1 MSHAP
6 YGDTEKGTLEIT
18 PTQVTKP
25 VEIDVFPVQ
34 SLRKDA
40 PVSSKPPARL
50 PKHEKI
56 KASNYVLFIIWYNAY
71 RRFFTVVF
79 TLNFIGLGLAIADR
93 WPYAKKYPGA
103 LVLGNLNLA
112 VLMRNEVFGRILYL
126 FVNTC
131 FAKWTP
137 LWFRLGC
144 TSTLQAWFIF
154 MVVNQYNAR
163 HLYSG
168 SILGFGVF
176 TVILLFITLVAG
188 LPWVRNT
195 HHNIFERNHR
205 FFGWSSLI
213 STWIYTLPVH
223 IVLPWCCTRKV
234 RVDVELPSPKVAV
247 LRFERGMQQ
256 GLLARISRT
265 AIMEYHAFGIIS
277 EGTHAKY
284 HYLICGVQGDF
295 TKSLVNDPPKMI
307 WTRELKFAGVS
318 NTSTL
323 YKRGIRICTGT
334 GLGAALSTCI
344 QSPNW

>member
-18 PTQVTKP
+18 PTQVTVSHDVTNEKKP

-34 SLRKDA
+34 SLKKDA
-40 PVSSKPPARL
+40 PVSSKPPVRL

-56 KASNYVLFIIWYNAY
+56 RASNYVLFIIWYNAY

-79 TLNFIGLGLAIADR
+79 TLNFIGLGLAIADT

-103 LVLGNLNLA
+103 FVLGNLNFA

-144 TSTLQAWFIF
+144 TSTLQHLGGIHSSCAISGIAWFIF

-213 STWIYTLPVH
+213 STWIYTLLSNIYDVSDGRWDH
-223 IVLPWCCTRKV
+223 TFVYVIRQQTFWYNLGMAVFIVVPWFCTRKV
-234 RVDVELPSPKVAV
+234 RVDVELVS
-247 LRFERGMQQ
+247 
-256 GLLARISRT
+256 T
-265 AIMEYHAFGIIS
+265 FG
-277 EGTHAKY
+277 
-284 HYLICGVQGDF
+284 
-295 TKSLVNDPPKMI
+295 
-307 WTRELKFAGVS
+307 
-318 NTSTL
+318 
-323 YKRGIRICTGT
+323 
-334 GLGAALSTCI
+334 
-344 QSPNW
+344 